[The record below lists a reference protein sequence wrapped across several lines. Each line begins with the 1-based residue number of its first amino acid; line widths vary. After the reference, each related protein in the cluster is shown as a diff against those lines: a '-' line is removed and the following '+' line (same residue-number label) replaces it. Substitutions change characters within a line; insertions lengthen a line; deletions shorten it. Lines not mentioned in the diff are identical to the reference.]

1 MIYPPSH
8 VRCEP
13 GFDGGL
19 DQVFSLEV
27 MDVVSGIMLAN
38 VSTFSESIPAGNAW
52 PQALGP
58 SGCVAPTGRAQET
71 GPARIGTKKKLIAN
85 SHIDS

>member
-8 VRCEP
+8 CRCEP

-38 VSTFSESIPAGNAW
+38 VS
-52 PQALGP
+52 
-58 SGCVAPTGRAQET
+58 R
-71 GPARIGTKKKLIAN
+71 
-85 SHIDS
+85 